1 MLMDLR
7 GFSCYHVTLGEKA
20 YMPILTLDRHNWGWM
35 IYEKVFD
42 RISIGIDNGKLY
54 YSGNPCYVYDL
65 DR

>member
-1 MLMDLR
+1 
-7 GFSCYHVTLGEKA
+7 
-20 YMPILTLDRHNWGWM
+20 MPILTLDRHNWGWM